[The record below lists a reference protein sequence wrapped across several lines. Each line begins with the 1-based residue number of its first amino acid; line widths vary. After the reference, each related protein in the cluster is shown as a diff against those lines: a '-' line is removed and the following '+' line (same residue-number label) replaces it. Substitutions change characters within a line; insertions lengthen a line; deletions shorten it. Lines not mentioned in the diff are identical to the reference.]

1 MMKKVLSVAIF
12 GIVAFSGCSQTK
24 AEVKAPAK
32 EVNATKV
39 DVNAT
44 KAVEKV
50 VKKAV
55 SKVGGGATHVPF
67 SEMAK

>member
-1 MMKKVLSVAIF
+1 MMKKVLSVVIF
-12 GIVAFSGCSQTK
+12 GVVAFSGCSQTK

-32 EVNATKV
+32 EVNTTKV
-39 DVNAT
+39 EATAT

-50 VKKAV
+50 VEKAI

-67 SEMAK
+67 SQIAQ

>member
-1 MMKKVLSVAIF
+1 MIKKVLSVVVF
-12 GIVAFSGCSQTK
+12 GVIAFSGCSQTK

-39 DVNAT
+39 DTNAT

-55 SKVGGGATHVPF
+55 SKVNAGATHVPF
-67 SEMAK
+67 SEMSK

>member
-1 MMKKVLSVAIF
+1 MMKKVLSVVIF
-12 GIVAFSGCSQTK
+12 GVVAFSGCSQTK
-24 AEVKAPAK
+24 AEVKAPVK

-39 DVNAT
+39 EVKAT

-50 VKKAV
+50 VEKAV
-55 SKVGGGATHVPF
+55 SKVGGGAGHVPF

>member
-1 MMKKVLSVAIF
+1 MVKKILSVVVF
-12 GIVAFSGCSQTK
+12 GVVAFSGCSQTK

-32 EVNATKV
+32 EANATKV
-39 DVNAT
+39 DANAT

-55 SKVGGGATHVPF
+55 SKVGAGAGHVPF
-67 SEMAK
+67 SQMGN